1 MTKATLLIVL
11 SALLPIP
18 AQAGWEC
25 TMPNGVTIQR
35 QFGQCPSD
43 AIQKRQ
49 TSPDPDPPPVVAV
62 TPSMICKAAIATV
75 MAKDPA
81 IIQTRPAVDG
91 TITLSYIRSSD
102 RSTWSY
108 KCKTN
113 GNQIMWG
120 SLSGRWRNDPMDGK
134 VLFQKKDGKLS
145 VQEKYSD
152 GSANERIFEANSL
165 K

>member
-1 MTKATLLIVL
+1 MTKTTLFIVF
-11 SALLPIP
+11 SALLPIS

-25 TMPNGVTIQR
+25 TMPNGLIIQR

-49 TSPDPDPPPVVAV
+49 TSPDPVVEV

-81 IIQTRPAVDG
+81 IIQARPAGDG
-91 TITLSYIRSSD
+91 TITLSYVKSSD

-108 KCKTN
+108 KCKTS

-134 VLFQKKDGKLS
+134 VSFQKKDGTLS

-152 GSANERIFEANSL
+152 GSVNERIFEANSL